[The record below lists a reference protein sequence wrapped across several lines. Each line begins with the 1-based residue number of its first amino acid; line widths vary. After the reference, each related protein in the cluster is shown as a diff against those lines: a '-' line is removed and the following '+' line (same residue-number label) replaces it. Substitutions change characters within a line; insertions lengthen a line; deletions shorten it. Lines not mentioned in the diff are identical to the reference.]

1 MAGYSGKPLI
11 SKLGLKEGQQM
22 ALHHAPE
29 GFADVLAPFPVAAS
43 LHLRR
48 MPDSDLLLAFYTVQ
62 GDLDREFPDLLN
74 DLRPGGMLWIAWPKK
89 ASGVVTDIREDG
101 VRAAGLP
108 HGWVDVKVCAIDDT
122 WSGLKFLRRKT

>member
-11 SKLGLKEGQQM
+11 GKLGLKEGQQM

-29 GFADVLAPFPVAAS
+29 CFVNLLAPFPAAAT
-43 LHLRR
+43 LYPQRQAGC
-48 MPDSDLLLAFYTVQ
+48 DLLLAFYIRQ
-62 GDLDREFPDLLN
+62 ADLSRDFPDLLT
-74 DLRPGGMLWIAWPKK
+74 DLSPGGMLWIAWPKK
-89 ASGVVTDIREDG
+89 ASGVATDIREDG

-108 HGWVDVKVCAIDDT
+108 HGWVDVKVCAIDET